1 MSQENVEIMRRI
13 SASFNRGDRD
23 GALAHYHPDVEW
35 RDLQH
40 APDTP
45 ESVHGLSALSLIWN
59 QWEEAFDEFGADIE
73 EYIDAGACVVTVT
86 RWRAKGKESGLALDL
101 RTVDV
106 YELANEKVVRVTMG
120 YTDKAAALKAAGL
133 EE

>member
-1 MSQENVEIMRRI
+1 MARFAAR
-13 SASFNRGDRD
+13 A
-23 GALAHYHPDVEW
+23 
-35 RDLQH
+35 
-40 APDTP
+40 DTP

-73 EYIDAGACVVTVT
+73 EYIDAGACVATVT

-120 YTDKAAALKAAGL
+120 YTDKTAALKAAGL